1 MPMSRDH
8 QEGGEIQTW
17 TFRPIGHVRTS
28 HVRRYDAPRQPNR
41 DEHRVSAIVELRPH
55 ENFEQAVQDLAGCE
69 RIWLVTVFDRVE
81 HWKPLVLPPR
91 GRRKRG
97 VLATR
102 SPHRPNPIGLTCV
115 RLLRVEGRML
125 HIEDTDLLDG
135 TPVLDVKPYLAY
147 ADAFPGSKIAWV
159 DDHPEPNHRIIWD
172 CVETSIPSDVRLYAE
187 RTLSVDPLPHPY
199 RRIKCVGPHHY
210 VLSLRHARLRYR
222 IDGDSVVILGYTVDL
237 PE

>member
-1 MPMSRDH
+1 MSDH
-8 QEGGEIQTW
+8 HAEEIESKTW
-17 TFRPIGHVRTS
+17 TFRPIGYVRTS
-28 HVRRYDAPRQPNR
+28 HVHPYDAPRQPNR
-41 DEHRVSAIVELRPH
+41 DEHNVSAIVELRPH

-115 RLLRVEGRML
+115 RLLRVDGRML

-147 ADAFPGSKIAWV
+147 ADAFPESKLLWV
-159 DDHPEPNHRIIWD
+159 DDNPEPTFRVIWD
-172 CVETSIPSDVRLYAE
+172 CPQADIPQDERRYIE
-187 RTLSVDPLPHPY
+187 RTLSIDPLPHPY
-199 RRIKCVGPHHY
+199 RRIRRIDPDHY
-210 VLSLRHARLRYR
+210 VLSLRRARFCYR
-222 IDGDSVVILGYTVDL
+222 IENDSVIILEYTVDL